1 MDGGFWFEIS
11 LDFVVCVVVGVNFDV
26 CFNMSDM
33 LGPKPNMLGRGLQ
46 GSMRQV
52 WGLKK
57 TPFIKW
63 AGSGNGGR
71 LVGWVQI

>member
-1 MDGGFWFEIS
+1 
-11 LDFVVCVVVGVNFDV
+11 
-26 CFNMSDM
+26 MSDM